1 MRFSHEFIDEIKYRC
16 DIYDVISSYVNL
28 KRAGSNYT
36 GLCPFHSEKTPSF
49 TVFPSTSSFYCFGCG
64 AGGDVIT
71 FLMKAENLD
80 YAEAVET
87 LAARAGIP
95 LPTASAA
102 EETQQKK
109 RKRLLEMHRE
119 AARFFHRSLLNADL
133 GARARSYLQSRGI
146 QKHAVTHFG
155 LGYAPNEFYALTDYL
170 RSLGYTEEEM
180 VTGSLCYRSKKS
192 NRVFDA
198 FRNRVMFPQID
209 IGGDVI
215 GFSGRTID
223 RAEENTGKKYIN
235 SSDTP
240 IFKKSR
246 FIYALNYARKHCRD
260 YLILCEGPMDTIA
273 LHMAGFE
280 MAVATQ
286 GTAFSAEHARILSR
300 YTKQVIL
307 AHDSDAAGQNASK
320 KAIRLLGD
328 VGMDVRLL
336 QIQGAKDPDEYIQK
350 FGADK
355 FRLLLQKSVGDQ
367 EFLLSS
373 TLSKY
378 DLQKAEERGRAAREI
393 ATMIAQNPSAVQR
406 EIFAG
411 KAADVLGVSK
421 SALLD
426 DICHERSKQAKQT
439 HKQLVQTQVRQMQGI
454 SDRINPDAAKNR
466 RSARAEEQI
475 LGILLA
481 TPELCASVFS
491 PGNDGLAL
499 TTEDFFTAFHKKLF
513 ALINDQFEKDGKF
526 DLSYLGE
533 ELQEQE
539 MGRAVQLKMKR
550 DGLQNDE
557 SVLLENIAALHQAN
571 RQYRQ
576 KQEKN
581 IDMQELSQLLAE
593 KRQNKPLE
601 QSENAGKDKKNG
613 KTE

>member
-95 LPTASAA
+95 LPAASTA

-133 GARARSYLQSRGI
+133 GARARSYLQTRGI

-180 VTGSLCYRSKKS
+180 VSGSLCYRSKKN

-198 FRNRVMFPQID
+198 FRNRVMFPLID
-209 IGGDVI
+209 TGGDVI
-215 GFSGRTID
+215 GFSGRAID
-223 RAEENTGKKYIN
+223 HVDETTRKYIN

-246 FIYALNYARKHCRD
+246 FIYALNYARKHSRD
-260 YLILCEGPMDTIA
+260 YMILCEGPMDTIA

-286 GTAFSAEHARILSR
+286 GTAITDEHARILSK
-300 YTKQVIL
+300 YTKRAIL
-307 AHDSDAAGQNASK
+307 AYDSDAAGQNASK
-320 KAIRLLGD
+320 KAIRLLGN
-328 VGMDVRLL
+328 VGMDVQLL
-336 QIQGAKDPDEYIQK
+336 QIQGAKDPDEYIHK

-355 FRLLLQKSVGDQ
+355 FRVLLQKSVGDQ

-411 KAADVLGVSK
+411 KAADALGVSK

-426 DICHERSKQAKQT
+426 DIRHERSKQAKQT
-439 HKQLVQTQVRQMQGI
+439 HKQFVQTQVRQMQGI

-539 MGRAVQLKMKR
+539 MDRAVQLKMKR

>member
-71 FLMKAENLD
+71 FVMKSENLD

-95 LPTASAA
+95 LPAASTA

-119 AARFFHRSLLNADL
+119 AARFFHRSLLNAEL
-133 GARARSYLQSRGI
+133 GARARSYLQTRGI

-180 VTGSLCYRSKKS
+180 VSGSLCYRSKKN

-198 FRNRVMFPQID
+198 FRNRVIFPLID
-209 IGGDVI
+209 TGGDVI
-215 GFSGRTID
+215 GFAGRTID
-223 RAEENTGKKYIN
+223 HVDETTRKYIN

-246 FIYALNYARKHCRD
+246 FIYALNYARKHSRD
-260 YLILCEGPMDTIA
+260 YMILCEGPMDTIA

-286 GTAFSAEHARILSR
+286 GTAITDEHARILSK
-300 YTKQVIL
+300 YTKRVIL
-307 AHDSDAAGQNASK
+307 AYDSDAAGQNASK
-320 KAIRLLGD
+320 KAIRLLGN
-328 VGMDVRLL
+328 VGMDVQLL
-336 QIQGAKDPDEYIQK
+336 QIQGAKDPDEYIHK

-355 FRLLLQKSVGDQ
+355 FRVLLQKSVGDQ

-411 KAADVLGVSK
+411 KAADALGVSK

-426 DICHERSKQAKQT
+426 DIRHERSKQAKQT
-439 HKQLVQTQVRQMQGI
+439 HKQFVQTQVRQMQGI

-539 MGRAVQLKMKR
+539 MDRAVQLKMKR

>member
-71 FLMKAENLD
+71 FVMKAENLD

-95 LPTASAA
+95 LPAASTA

-133 GARARSYLQSRGI
+133 GARARSYLQTRGI

-180 VTGSLCYRSKKS
+180 VSGSLCYRSKKN

-198 FRNRVMFPQID
+198 FRNRVMFPLID
-209 IGGDVI
+209 TGGDVI
-215 GFSGRTID
+215 GFAGRAID
-223 RAEENTGKKYIN
+223 HVDETTRKYIN

-246 FIYALNYARKHCRD
+246 FIYALNYARKHSRD
-260 YLILCEGPMDTIA
+260 YMILCEGPMDTIA

-286 GTAFSAEHARILSR
+286 GTAITDEHARILSK
-300 YTKQVIL
+300 YTKRVIL
-307 AHDSDAAGQNASK
+307 AYDSDAAGQNASK
-320 KAIRLLGD
+320 KAIRLLGN
-328 VGMDVRLL
+328 VGMDVQLL
-336 QIQGAKDPDEYIQK
+336 QIQGAKDPDEYIHK

-355 FRLLLQKSVGDQ
+355 FRVLLQKSVGDQ

-411 KAADVLGVSK
+411 KAADTLGVSK

-426 DICHERSKQAKQT
+426 DIRHERSKQAKQT
-439 HKQLVQTQVRQMQGI
+439 HKQFVQTQVRQMQGI

-526 DLSYLGE
+526 DLSYLGQ

>member
-71 FLMKAENLD
+71 FVMKSENLD

-95 LPTASAA
+95 LPAASTA

-133 GARARSYLQSRGI
+133 GARAQSYLQTRGI

-180 VTGSLCYRSKKS
+180 VSGSLCYRSKKN

-198 FRNRVMFPQID
+198 FRNRVMFPLID
-209 IGGDVI
+209 TGGDVI
-215 GFSGRTID
+215 AFAGRAID
-223 RAEENTGKKYIN
+223 HVDETTRKYIN

-246 FIYALNYARKHCRD
+246 FIYALNYARKHSRD
-260 YLILCEGPMDTIA
+260 YMILCEGPMDTIA

-286 GTAFSAEHARILSR
+286 GTAITDEHARILSK
-300 YTKQVIL
+300 YTKRVIL
-307 AHDSDAAGQNASK
+307 AYDSDAAGQNASK
-320 KAIRLLGD
+320 KAIRLLGN
-328 VGMDVRLL
+328 VGMDVQLL
-336 QIQGAKDPDEYIQK
+336 QIQGAKDPDEYIHK

-355 FRLLLQKSVGDQ
+355 FRVLLQKSVGDQ

-411 KAADVLGVSK
+411 KAAEVLGVSK

-426 DICHERSKQAKQT
+426 DIRHERNKQAKQT

-481 TPELCASVFS
+481 APELCAKVFS
-491 PGNDGLAL
+491 PCNDELAL
-499 TTEDFFTAFHKKLF
+499 TSDDFFTEFHKKLF
-513 ALINDQFEKDGKF
+513 VLIKDQFKKDGKF
-526 DLSYLGE
+526 DLSYLGQ